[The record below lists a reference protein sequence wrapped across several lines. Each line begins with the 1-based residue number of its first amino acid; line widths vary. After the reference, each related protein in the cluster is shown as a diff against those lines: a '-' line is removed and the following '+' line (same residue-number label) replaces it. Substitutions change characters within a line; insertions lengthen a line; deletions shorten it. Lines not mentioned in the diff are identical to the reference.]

1 MNKVAQEYRES
12 LAVLTERLRQGD
24 RNIDS
29 LISERRSQ
37 LLARPDLTPVEV
49 DQALSS
55 VRRDLEEFARSYT
68 DVEEPLADSLFMRII
83 RESVWKELA
92 DITDKSQLEWREVF
106 QDLHHH
112 GVYQSGEGVG
122 LGNLGGAKCHFTR
135 AIYTPET
142 LSRCPECGHDQFQ
155 RQPFEP

>member
-55 VRRDLEEFARSYT
+55 VRRDVEEFARSYT
-68 DVEEPLADSLFMRII
+68 DVEEPLAVS
-83 RESVWKELA
+83 
-92 DITDKSQLEWREVF
+92 
-106 QDLHHH
+106 
-112 GVYQSGEGVG
+112 
-122 LGNLGGAKCHFTR
+122 
-135 AIYTPET
+135 
-142 LSRCPECGHDQFQ
+142 
-155 RQPFEP
+155 